1 MYKKNIVLEYF
12 HTFTRSFNITAVMWM
27 LYLAAKGFSLFQI
40 GLFEG
45 IFHLTSMTMEIPTG
59 AIADIYG
66 RKISRILGVFLNMFH
81 LLILAFSNNFWVI
94 GLGFVF
100 CALSYTLE
108 SGAGDALVYDSL
120 LEDKNEK
127 QFVKVNGRKEIIFQV
142 SSMLAAVVGGYIA
155 SINHSLVFKV
165 MLGITIISLVLLSF
179 LKETTIDKH
188 PDGIKAKSKDQYVDS
203 FKYVLNNRKLIL
215 FIVVGNLLAFPVTVL
230 FFYSQNYYI
239 YLGYTEFHIGIFMGL
254 FALSAVVGAWISTKI
269 HIKEVYL
276 FTIIPIIMIALIW
289 AYLTPYS
296 WIAFALLGA
305 FESIMYIVILNHIN
319 HMIPSN
325 KRATILSISSMM
337 FSLMMILV
345 FPLVGLLSDL
355 YSFKVGFTF
364 NASIVTL
371 AYIVYLIKFR
381 QFNEE

>member
-66 RKISRILGVFLNMFH
+66 RKVSRIIGVFLNMIY

-94 GLGFVF
+94 ALGFVF

-155 SINHSLVFKV
+155 FVNHSLVFKV
-165 MLGITIISLVLLSF
+165 MLVITILSLVLLSF

-188 PDGIKAKSKDQYVDS
+188 PDGIKTKFKEQYVES
-203 FKYVLNNRKLIL
+203 FKYVLNNKKLIL
-215 FIVVGNLLAFPVTVL
+215 YIVVGNLLAFPVTVL

-254 FALSAVVGAWISTKI
+254 FALSAVIGAWISTKI
-269 HIKEVYL
+269 HIKDVYL

-289 AYLTPYS
+289 GYLTPFS

-345 FPLVGLLSDL
+345 FPIVGLLSDL
-355 YSFKVGFTF
+355 YSFKVGFAF

-371 AYIVYLIKFR
+371 AYIVYLFKFR